1 MSELPPLTK
10 QQVCDALW
18 NKSQTKQLYTI
29 PKAIRFH
36 SIKPLSNTDFYDLPS
51 VRNER
56 AAGIG
61 YGMRSELG
69 FDTKNTNKPAFYPVK
84 RDFDEGNEKGPHYS
98 FPNSRNAY
106 KKVYVPFNNQTEPNN
121 PGPGQYEIKN
131 SFGDA
136 PLYSMGIKCGG
147 ESFDNCSPGPA
158 SYNNNLSI
166 NGNGYYPL
174 STTENTKPINFSLYK
189 GKRFNYRC
197 KFYFFIFFR

>member
-1 MSELPPLTK
+1 MEQISNEATIHNTKSDSFPFNKAFIKHGFLRLTIST
-10 QQVCDALW
+10 QRACC
-18 NKSQTKQLYTI
+18 
-29 PKAIRFH
+29 
-36 SIKPLSNTDFYDLPS
+36 
-51 VRNER
+51 RNR
-56 AAGIG
+56 LRNAF
-61 YGMRSELG
+61 RVG

-106 KKVYVPFNNQTEPNN
+106 KKVYVPFNTQTEPNN

-136 PLYSMGIKCGG
+136 PLYTMGIKCGG

-197 KFYFFIFFR
+197 KFYFFIFF